1 MGDKDQKKSMV
12 FKTLIVLVIL
22 SVLTIMC
29 GLWPLFLLIIIGG
42 CIAIIR
48 LPRHYPKTEEPVKT
62 VPSKVETAKMPT
74 EQDVK
79 KLAYRVILRRITELV
94 TAEYPEARWI
104 WEAPNAK
111 QMIECGENVF
121 ILLNRAGGY
130 RKAQVI
136 VRNLQVLGVEY
147 QTAQLQ
153 TAQLNDAS
161 ETEQE
166 PERSDAEIRPE
177 EQNENYELIAFEW
190 VDAHII
196 ELNERCNEAIGHGI
210 TELLLQ
216 ADELPVSDSWPDI
229 CCELKRADIEE
240 VTIVP
245 EGIKINLLQ

>member
-1 MGDKDQKKSMV
+1 MGDKKQKKNMV
-12 FKTLIVLVIL
+12 FKTLIVLVVL
-22 SVLTIMC
+22 SVLAIMC
-29 GLWPLFLLIIIGG
+29 GLWPLLLLIIIGG
-42 CIAIIR
+42 CIAIIK
-48 LPRHYPKTEEPVKT
+48 LPRHSSKKEELVKT
-62 VPSKVETAKMPT
+62 VPLEIATAKMPT

-130 RKAQVI
+130 RRAQVI

-147 QTAQLQ
+147 QVAQSHD
-153 TAQLNDAS
+153 TP
-161 ETEQE
+161 ETEQV
-166 PERSDAEIRPE
+166 PEQPDAEIRPE
-177 EQNENYELIAFEW
+177 EQNEDYGLIAFEW
-190 VDAHII
+190 VDTHII
-196 ELNERCNEAIGHGI
+196 ELNERCNEAIGHRI

-216 ADELPVSDSWPDI
+216 AEELPVSDSWPDI
-229 CCELKRADIEE
+229 CRELKRADIEE
-240 VTIVP
+240 VTVVP

>member
-1 MGDKDQKKSMV
+1 MGDKNQKKSMICR
-12 FKTLIVLVIL
+12 TLIVLAIL
-22 SVLTIMC
+22 SVLTVMC
-29 GLWPLFLLIIIGG
+29 GLWPLFLIIIIGG

-48 LPRHYPKTEEPVKT
+48 LPRHSSKTEEPVKT
-62 VPSKVETAKMPT
+62 APSKVETAKMPT

-111 QMIECGENVF
+111 QMIECGEKVF

-130 RKAQVI
+130 RRAQVI
-136 VRNLQVLGVEY
+136 VRNLQVVGVEY
-147 QTAQLQ
+147 QTAQL
-153 TAQLNDAS
+153 NDGPK
-161 ETEQE
+161 TEQE
-166 PERSDAEIRPE
+166 PEQSDAEISPE
-177 EQNENYELIAFEW
+177 DEQNENYGLIAFEW

-196 ELNERCNEAIGHGI
+196 ELNERCNAAIGHGI
-210 TELLLQ
+210 TELLLL

-240 VTIVP
+240 VTVVP

>member
-22 SVLTIMC
+22 SVLTVMC
-29 GLWPLFLLIIIGG
+29 GLWPLFLLILIGG
-42 CIAIIR
+42 CIAIIK
-48 LPRHYPKTEEPVKT
+48 LPGHSSKTEEPVKT
-62 VPSKVETAKMPT
+62 VPSRVETAKMPT

-111 QMIECGENVF
+111 QMIEYGENVF

-130 RKAQVI
+130 RRAQVI
-136 VRNLQVLGVEY
+136 IRNLQVLGVEY
-147 QTAQLQ
+147 QTAQSNE
-153 TAQLNDAS
+153 AA
-161 ETEQE
+161 ETEQK
-166 PERSDAEIRPE
+166 PEQSDAEISPE

-216 ADELPVSDSWPDI
+216 ADELPVSESWPEI
-229 CCELKRADIEE
+229 CRELKRADIEE
-240 VTIVP
+240 VTVVP

>member
-1 MGDKDQKKSMV
+1 MGDKDQKKSMF

-22 SVLTIMC
+22 SVLTVMC

-42 CIAIIR
+42 CVAIIR
-48 LPRHYPKTEEPVKT
+48 LPRHSPKTEEPVKT

-121 ILLNRAGGY
+121 IQLNRAGGY
-130 RKAQVI
+130 RRARVI
-136 VRNLQVLGVEY
+136 IRNLQVLGVEY
-147 QTAQLQ
+147 QTAQSNN
-153 TAQLNDAS
+153 AP

-166 PERSDAEIRPE
+166 PEQSDAEISPEE

-229 CCELKRADIEE
+229 CCELKRSDIEE
-240 VTIVP
+240 VTVVP

>member
-1 MGDKDQKKSMV
+1 MSDKEQKKSMV
-12 FKTLIVLVIL
+12 FKTLMVLAIL

-29 GLWPLFLLIIIGG
+29 GLWPLFLPISIGG
-42 CIAIIR
+42 CIAIIK
-48 LPRHYPKTEEPVKT
+48 LPRNSSKTEEPVRI
-62 VPSKVETAKMPT
+62 VPSKIATTKMPT

-79 KLAYRVILRRITELV
+79 TLAYRVILRRITELV

-104 WEAPNAK
+104 WEVPNAK

-130 RKAQVI
+130 RRAQVL
-136 VRNLQVLGVEY
+136 VRNLQVFGLEY
-147 QTAQLQ
+147 QTTQS
-153 TAQLNDAS
+153 NDTS
-161 ETEQE
+161 ETEQA
-166 PERSDAEIRPE
+166 PEQPDAEASTE
-177 EQNENYELIAFEW
+177 EQNENYGLIAFEW

-196 ELNERCNEAIGHGI
+196 ELNERCNAAIGHGI

-229 CCELKRADIEE
+229 CRELKRADIEE
-240 VTIVP
+240 VTVVP